1 MKLYFKQEM
10 QYFYD
15 KEHEYPAYLIAMG
28 EHCGFPF
35 YVKNLNGCHPTAYV
49 QVPSTHPMY
58 GKRLTDEI
66 PLDVHFRVTYAE
78 SSLLPVATSGWFIG
92 WDYGHCTDF
101 MGYYKPNDG
110 EYLNSLKKWTV
121 DEIIE
126 ECMSACEQ
134 LEEMEK

>member
-1 MKLYFKQEM
+1 MRIYFKQEM

-15 KEHEYPAYLIAMG
+15 GQHEYPAYLIAMG

-35 YVKNLNGCHPTAYV
+35 YVKNLNGYHPTAYV

-58 GKRLTDEI
+58 GKRLKDEI
-66 PLDVHFRVTYAE
+66 PLVVHFGVTYAE
-78 SSLLPVATSGWFIG
+78 SNLLPVATAGWFIG
-92 WDYGHCTDF
+92 WDYGHHTDF
-101 MGYYKPNDG
+101 MGYYKPSDG
-110 EYLNSLKKWTV
+110 EYLNSLKRWTV

-126 ECMSACEQ
+126 ECVSACEQ

>member
-15 KEHEYPAYLIAMG
+15 EKTEYPAYLIAMG
-28 EHCGFPF
+28 EHKGYTF

-49 QVPSTHPMY
+49 CVPSTHPMY

-78 SSLLPVATSGWFIG
+78 SSLLPVATVGWFIG
-92 WDYGHCTDF
+92 WDYGHHSDF
-101 MGYYKPNDG
+101 MGYYKPSDG
-110 EYLNSLKKWTV
+110 EYLNSLKRWTV

-134 LEEMEK
+134 LAEMDK